1 MKMAGSEVVRS
12 LGDVWVLVGGV
23 SRGGAATTSCRSAS
37 TPRRSLV
44 GTFIGSMM
52 VNLWVY
58 DGALDSTGTKLVLDS
73 EGPSFSGDG
82 TMAKYRDTIEI
93 KDSNNRALMRASS
106 APTGS
111 GSSS

>member
-1 MKMAGSEVVRS
+1 
-12 LGDVWVLVGGV
+12 
-23 SRGGAATTSCRSAS
+23 
-37 TPRRSLV
+37 
-44 GTFIGSMM
+44 MM

-93 KDSNNRALMRASS
+93 KDSNNRHGHASVLGPDGKWQQFMTS
-106 APTGS
+106 NYRRVK
-111 GSSS
+111 